1 MTAEILSGPAK
12 TVDDNS
18 PYVGYTKIAK
28 RLSALEP
35 SRPRPYSRQLVE
47 RWYKNR
53 DVNDF
58 PLPHPVRGDDGE
70 ITYFFH
76 WEEVLAWHIR
86 YRSTH
91 RTRVR
96 SVKPRPRLAEPEPQ
110 HGHATDEIDTI
121 PLF

>member
-1 MTAEILSGPAK
+1 MTAEILSGPADPV
-12 TVDDNS
+12 TDDS

-28 RLSALEP
+28 RLSAMEP
-35 SRPRPYSRQLVE
+35 DRQRPYSRQLVE
-47 RWYKNR
+47 RWFKNS

-58 PLPHPVRGDDGE
+58 PQPHPVKGDDGK
-70 ITYFFH
+70 ITSLFR

-96 SVKPRPRLAEPEPQ
+96 SVTPRPRLAEPEPQ
-110 HGHATDEIDTI
+110 HGRAADETDTI